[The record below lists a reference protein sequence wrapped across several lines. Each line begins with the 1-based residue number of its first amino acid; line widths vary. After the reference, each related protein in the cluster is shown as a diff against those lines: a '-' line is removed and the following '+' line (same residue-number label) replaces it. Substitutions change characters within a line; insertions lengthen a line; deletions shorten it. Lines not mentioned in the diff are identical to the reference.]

1 MDLAAVL
8 AATYPNAIW
17 GESNNDYATLTWDES
32 NADPKPTLAELEAAW
47 PAVRDARAW
56 DAIRVERDALLTASD
71 WTVLPDAPL
80 TTTQKTAWK
89 TYRQTLRDLPQ
100 TFATPDGIVWPE
112 RP

>member
-1 MDLAAVL
+1 MDIPAVL
-8 AATYPNAIW
+8 TKLYPDALW
-17 GESNNDYATLTWDES
+17 SESGNDYATLTWDQS
-32 NADPKPTLAELEAAW
+32 NADPKPTLDELEAAW

-100 TFATPDGIVWPE
+100 THATHDGIVWPE
-112 RP
+112 QP